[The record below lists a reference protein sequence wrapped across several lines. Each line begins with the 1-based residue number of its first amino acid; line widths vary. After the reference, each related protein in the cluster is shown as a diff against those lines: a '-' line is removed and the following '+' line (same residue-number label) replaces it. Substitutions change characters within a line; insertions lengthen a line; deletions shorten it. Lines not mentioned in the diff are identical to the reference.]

1 MEGQNTKTTNSP
13 KALASP
19 KRAVAPE
26 VLSKKQ
32 CEHARCPHH
41 KCERKDL
48 RIGGIDI

>member
-1 MEGQNTKTTNSP
+1 METKNTGSSTSSNAQAKP
-13 KALASP
+13 AGLG
-19 KRAVAPE
+19 E
-26 VLSKKQ
+26 ILLKKQ